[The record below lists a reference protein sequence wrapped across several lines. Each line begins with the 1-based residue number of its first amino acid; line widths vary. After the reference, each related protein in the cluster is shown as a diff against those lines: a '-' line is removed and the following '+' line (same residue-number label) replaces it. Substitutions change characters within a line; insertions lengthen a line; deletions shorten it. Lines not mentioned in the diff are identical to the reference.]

1 MRLNRP
7 SFLLLTI
14 DSGPFLLV
22 SSCFF
27 FRTYNLPVRIS
38 FDLDGVL
45 ADMDAALA
53 RIAEQEFGVTP
64 TSAPADSRSGSR
76 SGGAEASP
84 TPGGLK
90 PSGYDDDRSGGHERS
105 GGEATDAAGDLA
117 GHAVGNAAANAAG
130 RSAGEKAGDSD
141 GGDAQPAY
149 DTTLLNS
156 LTARQQSRLWQRV
169 RDTRNFWETLDECE
183 PGTVRRLQKIAH
195 ELRWDVLFVT
205 QRPGTAGRTQQL
217 QTQHWLKRR
226 GFEYP
231 AVYTTIGSRGAIA
244 AALTLD
250 AHIDD
255 RLQHCVDVATES
267 KAWPI
272 LVWREPESHNRVRS
286 GGVNLGIAVVRSL
299 AEALDRIEQADRAD
313 GRGDKADARRAE
325 APRLLLDR
333 LRRAFR

>member
-1 MRLNRP
+1 M
-7 SFLLLTI
+7 
-14 DSGPFLLV
+14 
-22 SSCFF
+22 
-27 FRTYNLPVRIS
+27 
-38 FDLDGVL
+38 DGVL

-53 RIAEQEFGVTP
+53 RIAEQEFGVTAP
-64 TSAPADSRSGSR
+64 AAAPADS
-76 SGGAEASP
+76 
-84 TPGGLK
+84 
-90 PSGYDDDRSGGHERS
+90 
-105 GGEATDAAGDLA
+105 ATGTAAAGTA
-117 GHAVGNAAANAAG
+117 ATAATAAAA
-130 RSAGEKAGDSD
+130 EP
-141 GGDAQPAY
+141 GDAPPAY
-149 DTTLLNS
+149 DTALLNS

-183 PGTVRRLQKIAH
+183 PGTVRRLQTLAH

-205 QRPGTAGRTQQL
+205 QRPATAGRTQQL

-272 LVWREPESHNRVRS
+272 LLWREAESYDRVRA
-286 GGVNLGIAVVRSL
+286 GGVNLGIAVVRSVG
-299 AEALDRIEQADRAD
+299 EALDRIEQADRA
-313 GRGDKADARRAE
+313 AAREAE

-333 LRRAFR
+333 LRRAFK

>member
-1 MRLNRP
+1 M
-7 SFLLLTI
+7 
-14 DSGPFLLV
+14 
-22 SSCFF
+22 
-27 FRTYNLPVRIS
+27 RIS

-53 RIAEQEFGVTP
+53 RIAEQEFGVTAP
-64 TSAPADSRSGSR
+64 AAAPADS
-76 SGGAEASP
+76 
-84 TPGGLK
+84 
-90 PSGYDDDRSGGHERS
+90 
-105 GGEATDAAGDLA
+105 AAGKAAD
-117 GHAVGNAAANAAG
+117 GTAAARTAA
-130 RSAGEKAGDSD
+130 AEP
-141 GGDAQPAY
+141 GDAPPSY
-149 DTTLLNS
+149 DTALLNS

-183 PGTVRRLQKIAH
+183 PGTVRRLQKLAH

-205 QRPGTAGRTQQL
+205 QRPATAGRTQQL

-255 RLQHCVDVATES
+255 RLQHCVDVAAES

-272 LVWREPESHNRVRS
+272 LLWREAESYDRVRA
-286 GGVNLGIAVVRSL
+286 GGVNLGIAVVRSVG
-299 AEALDRIEQADRAD
+299 EALDRIEQADRA
-313 GRGDKADARRAE
+313 AAQPE
-325 APRLLLDR
+325 TPSLLDR
-333 LRRAFR
+333 LRRAFK

>member
-1 MRLNRP
+1 M
-7 SFLLLTI
+7 
-14 DSGPFLLV
+14 
-22 SSCFF
+22 
-27 FRTYNLPVRIS
+27 
-38 FDLDGVL
+38 DGVL
-45 ADMDAALA
+45 ADMDATLA
-53 RIAEQEFGVTP
+53 RLAEREFGVT
-64 TSAPADSRSGSR
+64 A
-76 SGGAEASP
+76 GAGVEQQAAAAE
-84 TPGGLK
+84 
-90 PSGYDDDRSGGHERS
+90 DD
-105 GGEATDAAGDLA
+105 TDAPPPYDLA
-117 GHAVGNAAANAAG
+117 LL
-130 RSAGEKAGDSD
+130 
-141 GGDAQPAY
+141 DA
-149 DTTLLNS
+149 

-183 PGTVRRLQKIAH
+183 PGMVRRVQKLAH

-231 AVYTTIGSRGAIA
+231 SVYTTMGSRGMIA

-255 RLQHCVDVATES
+255 RLQNCMDVATES

-272 LVWREPESHNRVRS
+272 LVWRDADSFDRISAGAR
-286 GGVNLGIAVVRSL
+286 NLGIAVVRTV

-313 GRGDKADARRAE
+313 ARGAE
-325 APRLLLDR
+325 APRLLDR